1 MYQTKGNNPP
11 RIDFFEWMIYVLF
24 AGTSFLIGLV
34 VYGIGKSF
42 AWPVRRLM
50 DQVRG
55 EKVATEEK
63 TEEKAKV
70 APMAVP
76 EINSAKA
83 PVVDWDVPEIVA
95 AEIRRIE
102 LKKGYVVF
110 RFYEQSGTAKG
121 KLTVTARAL
130 HKAIGKTVLLNLN
143 QCKTLVDATN
153 VMRAKAETILASAAV
168 TKTDASKGV
177 KASSVQEF
185 SAAGIPDSMEMP
197 FMDEM
202 PFADM
207 ISEIPPYFTD
217 GDFVPMEPDMG
228 DPYEQF
234 AAPEATKEA
243 SRPMRKMPD
252 TAPKVEVK
260 YRGILVGY
268 GSEERKLDDP
278 KKGER
283 LVNHFCVRIHDED
296 LHTEQPLWG
305 NDLQRVIKEA
315 NVQVGDRIELGVV
328 GETPVMVRGKPRKK
342 KVWTLTKV

>member
-11 RIDFFEWMIYVLF
+11 RLDFWEWMIYVLF
-24 AGTSFLIGLV
+24 AGTSFLFGLV
-34 VYGIGKSF
+34 VYCIGKSF
-42 AWPVRRLM
+42 AWPVRRLI
-50 DQVRG
+50 DRVRG
-55 EKVATEEK
+55 EKVATAEK
-63 TEEKAKV
+63 TEEVTEV
-70 APMAVP
+70 APMPAP

-83 PVVDWDVPEIVA
+83 PVVDWDEPEIVA

-110 RFYEQSGTAKG
+110 RFYEQNGTAKG
-121 KLTVTARAL
+121 KLTVTSKAL

-143 QCKTLVDATN
+143 QCKSLADATS

-168 TKTDASKGV
+168 NKTEASKGA
-177 KASSVQEF
+177 KASLVPEISE
-185 SAAGIPDSMEMP
+185 AGIPDSMEMP
-197 FMDEM
+197 FMQDM

-207 ISEIPPYFTD
+207 IPEIPPYFTD
-217 GDFVPMEPDMG
+217 GDFAPMEPDMG
-228 DPYEQF
+228 DRYEQI
-234 AAPEATKEA
+234 AAPVASQEA
-243 SRPMRKMPD
+243 SRPTRKMPD
-252 TAPKVEVK
+252 KAQKVEVK

-268 GSEERKLDDP
+268 GREERKLDDP
-278 KKGER
+278 KDGER
-283 LVNHFCVRIHDED
+283 MVRHFCVRIHDES
-296 LHTEQPLWG
+296 LHAEQPLWG